1 MIMSH
6 TLIQLLDAE
15 FDEIHVA
22 APHATVSLAE
32 RMPEVKSVTPLNIQ
46 HGQLAIGERW
56 RAGRD
61 ISRLQADAAYVLP
74 NSWKSALL
82 PFFAGVP
89 RRVGW
94 HGEARYVLLN
104 ERYSGVEKHPLMIER
119 FMALSGALPDQ
130 PYPKPRLEVDEDNRR
145 RLLNDLHLES
155 TNVVALAPGAE
166 FGQAK
171 KWPVEHYAS
180 IAETMVSRGRQVWLF
195 GSPGD
200 VNDCDA
206 IAQSVPSVT
215 NLAGKTS
222 LLDAIDLLSVAAQL
236 VCNDSGLMHVG
247 SALGVPTIGVFG
259 STSPNFTPP
268 LGEHSEVVELELDC
282 RPCFARVCPLGHTNC
297 LHNLKPER
305 VLERIAS

>member
-6 TLIQLLDAE
+6 TLIQLLSAE
-15 FDEIHVA
+15 HDEIHVA

-32 RMPEVKSVTPLNIQ
+32 RMPEVKSVIALDIK

-61 ISRLQADAAYVLP
+61 ITRIQASAAYVLP

-82 PFFAGVP
+82 PFFAGIP

-94 HGEARYVLLN
+94 HGEARYLLLN
-104 ERYSGVEKHPLMIER
+104 ERHTGVEKYPLMIER
-119 FMALSGALPDQ
+119 FMALSGSMPEQ
-130 PYPKPRLEVDEDNRR
+130 PYPKPRLQVDERNRDK
-145 RLLNDLHLES
+145 LLSELNLEPRQ
-155 TNVVALAPGAE
+155 VVALAPGAE

-180 IAETMVSRGRQVWLF
+180 IAETMIKRGRQVWLF

-200 VNDCDA
+200 LGDCEA
-206 IAQSVPSVT
+206 IARRVPEVT
-215 NLAGKTS
+215 NLAGKTT
-222 LLDAIDLLSVAAQL
+222 LLDAIDLLSVAQQL

-247 SALGVPTIGVFG
+247 SALEVPTIGVFG

-268 LGEHSEVVELELDC
+268 LGEACEVVELELEC
-282 RPCFARVCPLGHTNC
+282 RPCFKRDCPLGHTNC
-297 LHNLKPER
+297 LKDLEPER
-305 VLERIAS
+305 VIERIAI